1 MALFKR
7 SFPWR
12 WRLKRA
18 SETSATDLSQN
29 VEPLIEAGLRLR
41 QHREQRGL
49 SLRDLSK
56 EVRITT
62 PVLEALERG
71 WSDRLPE
78 PAYLVAMLQ
87 RLEEYL
93 QLEPGSLNG
102 ALPEGCFQKQL
113 PGEQRRTRFTL
124 GSIDIFTTWQGS
136 LVYIAVITASLLAL
150 NQQQRQLAIDNTK
163 SFMPVPLNLQQDSDA
178 LLQDLRPV
186 AEIRSGLPE
195 DVVATLSGS
204 QPLPGVLEV
213 TLTQPSTL
221 TLSSEGGDRSSLKGA
236 TGTLTLQLLPPLELR
251 VQPAPAEGGVRWDG
265 VPLNAMNNQ
274 PGVYRLDQTSA
285 RNP

>member
-1 MALFKR
+1 MYKR
-7 SFPWR
+7 
-12 WRLKRA
+12 
-18 SETSATDLSQN
+18 Q
-29 VEPLIEAGLRLR
+29 
-41 QHREQRGL
+41 
-49 SLRDLSK
+49 
-56 EVRITT
+56 
-62 PVLEALERG
+62 
-71 WSDRLPE
+71 
-78 PAYLVAMLQ
+78 
-87 RLEEYL
+87 
-93 QLEPGSLNG
+93 
-102 ALPEGCFQKQL
+102 
-113 PGEQRRTRFTL
+113 
-124 GSIDIFTTWQGS
+124 
-136 LVYIAVITASLLAL
+136 VYIAVITASLLAL

-204 QPLPGVLEV
+204 QPLQGVLEV

-251 VQPAPAEGGVRWDG
+251 VQPAPAVGGVRWDG

>member
-12 WRLKRA
+12 WRRSRQIEA
-18 SETSATDLSQN
+18 NATDQAAK
-29 VEPLIEAGLRLR
+29 EAPLIEAGQRLR

-49 SLRDLSK
+49 SLRDLSR

-78 PAYLVAMLQ
+78 PAYLVAMLH
-87 RLEEYL
+87 RLEQYL
-93 QLEPGSLNG
+93 QLEPNSLSG
-102 ALPEGCFQKQL
+102 ALPEDCFQQRL
-113 PGEQRRTRFTL
+113 PREQRRTRFTL

-136 LVYIAVITASLLAL
+136 LVYIVVISVSLLAL

-163 SFMPVPLNLQQDSDA
+163 FFTPVPLNLQQDSDA
-178 LLQDLRPV
+178 LLQGLRPLAELRTQKPADSV
-186 AEIRSGLPE
+186 AKLLG
-195 DVVATLSGS
+195 AH
-204 QPLPGVLEV
+204 PLPGVLEV
-213 TLTQPSTL
+213 TLKQPSTL
-221 TLSSEGGDRSSLKGA
+221 TLSSEGGDRSSLQGA
-236 TGTLTLQLLPPLELR
+236 TGTLTLQLLPPLELS
-251 VQPAPAEGGVRWDG
+251 VQPAPTAGDVRWDG
-265 VPLNAMNNQ
+265 LPQEALKNR
-274 PGVYRLDQTSA
+274 PGIYRLDQTSA

>member
-12 WRLKRA
+12 WRRRRQ
-18 SETSATDLSQN
+18 SEANATDPPSKTAS
-29 VEPLIEAGLRLR
+29 LIEAGQRLK
-41 QHREQRGL
+41 QHREQCGL
-49 SLRDLSK
+49 SLRDLSR

-87 RLEEYL
+87 RLEQYL
-93 QLEPGSLNG
+93 QLEPRSLSG
-102 ALPEGCFQKQL
+102 ALPEDCFQQRL
-113 PGEQRRTRFTL
+113 PQTGRRSRFTL

-136 LVYIAVITASLLAL
+136 LVYIVVITVSLLAL

-163 SFMPVPLNLQQDSDA
+163 SFTPIPLSLQQDSDP
-178 LLQDLRPV
+178 LLQGLRPL
-186 AEIRSGLPE
+186 AELRSQQTSESAAKL
-195 DVVATLSGS
+195 LSD

-213 TLTQPSTL
+213 TLQQPSTL

-236 TGTLTLQLLPPLELR
+236 TGTLTLQLLPPLQLNI
-251 VQPAPAEGGVRWDG
+251 QPAPAAGDVRWDG
-265 VPLNAMNNQ
+265 LPQKALNNQ
-274 PGVYRLDQTSA
+274 PGIYRLDQTSA

>member
-93 QLEPGSLNG
+93 QLESGSLNG

-186 AEIRSGLPE
+186 AELRSGLPE

-204 QPLPGVLEV
+204 QPLQGVLEV

-251 VQPAPAEGGVRWDG
+251 VQPAPAVGGVRWDG

>member
-204 QPLPGVLEV
+204 QPLQGVLEV

-236 TGTLTLQLLPPLELR
+236 TGTLTLQLLPPVELR
-251 VQPAPAEGGVRWDG
+251 VQPAPALGGVRWDG

>member
-12 WRLKRA
+12 WRRKRK
-18 SETSATDLSQN
+18 SEANAPDQPLTEA
-29 VEPLIEAGLRLR
+29 PLIEAGQLLR

-49 SLRDLSK
+49 SLRDLSR

-78 PAYLVAMLQ
+78 PAYLVAMLH
-87 RLEEYL
+87 RLEQYL
-93 QLEPGSLNG
+93 QLEHNSLSG
-102 ALPEGCFQKQL
+102 ALPEDCFQQRL
-113 PGEQRRTRFTL
+113 PQEQRRTRFTL

-136 LVYIAVITASLLAL
+136 LVYIVVITVSLLGL

-163 SFMPVPLNLQQDSDA
+163 SFTPVPLNLQQDSDA
-178 LLQDLRPV
+178 LLQGLRPL
-186 AEIRSGLPE
+186 AELRSQQTSDSVSKLLE
-195 DVVATLSGS
+195 N

-213 TLTQPSTL
+213 TLQKPSTL

-236 TGTLTLQLLPPLELR
+236 TGTLTLQLLPPLQLN
-251 VQPAPAEGGVRWDG
+251 VQPAPAEGDVRWDG
-265 VPLNAMNNQ
+265 IPQKAMNKQ
-274 PGVYRLDQTSA
+274 PGIYRLDQTSA

>member
-204 QPLPGVLEV
+204 QPLQGVLEV

-251 VQPAPAEGGVRWDG
+251 VQPAPAVGGVRWDG

>member
-1 MALFKR
+1 MALYKR

-12 WRLKRA
+12 WRRRRQ
-18 SETSATDLSQN
+18 SEDTATDQA
-29 VEPLIEAGLRLR
+29 VTAVPLIEAGQRLR

-49 SLRDLSK
+49 SLRDLSR

-71 WSDRLPE
+71 WADRLPE
-78 PAYLVAMLQ
+78 PAYLVAMLH
-87 RLEEYL
+87 RLEQYF
-93 QLEPGSLNG
+93 QLEPNSLSG
-102 ALPEGCFQKQL
+102 ALPEDCFQQRL
-113 PGEQRRTRFTL
+113 PQDLRRTRFTL

-136 LVYIAVITASLLAL
+136 LVYIVVISVSLLAL

-163 SFMPVPLNLQQDSDA
+163 SFTPVPLNLQQDSDA
-178 LLQDLRPV
+178 LLQGLRPLAELRSQQTADSV
-186 AEIRSGLPE
+186 AKLL
-195 DVVATLSGS
+195 DN

-213 TLTQPSTL
+213 TLKQPSTL

-236 TGTLTLQLLPPLELR
+236 TGTLTLQLLPPLQLS
-251 VQPAPAEGGVRWDG
+251 VQPAPAAGDVRWDG
-265 VPLNAMNNQ
+265 LPQKAQNDQ
-274 PGVYRLDQTSA
+274 PGIYRLDQTSA

>member
-12 WRLKRA
+12 WRPKRA
-18 SETSATDLSQN
+18 NESSATDLPSST
-29 VEPLIEAGLRLR
+29 ELLIEAGQCLR

-49 SLRDLSK
+49 SLRDLSR

-93 QLEPGSLNG
+93 QLEPDSLSG
-102 ALPEGCFQKQL
+102 ALPEGCFQPQL
-113 PGEQRRTRFTL
+113 PRDQRRTRFTL

-136 LVYIAVITASLLAL
+136 LVYIVVIAASLLAL

-163 SFMPVPLNLQQDSDA
+163 SFTPVPLNLQQDSDA
-178 LLQDLRPV
+178 LLQGLRPLAELRSRLPTDAV
-186 AEIRSGLPE
+186 AKI
-195 DVVATLSGS
+195 AAN

-213 TLTQPSTL
+213 NLTQPSTL
-221 TLSSEGGDRSSLKGA
+221 TLNSEGGDRSSLKGA
-236 TGTLTLQLLPPLELR
+236 TGTLTLQLLPPLQLT

-265 VPLNAMNNQ
+265 IPQQALNNR

>member
-102 ALPEGCFQKQL
+102 ALPEGCFQKRL

-204 QPLPGVLEV
+204 QPLQGVLEV

-251 VQPAPAEGGVRWDG
+251 VQPAPAVGGVRWDG

>member
-12 WRLKRA
+12 WRRKRK
-18 SETSATDLSQN
+18 SEANAPDQPLTEA
-29 VEPLIEAGLRLR
+29 PLIEAGQRLR

-49 SLRDLSK
+49 SLRDLSR

-78 PAYLVAMLQ
+78 PAYLVAMLH
-87 RLEEYL
+87 RLEQYL
-93 QLEPGSLNG
+93 QLEHNSLSG
-102 ALPEGCFQKQL
+102 ALPEDCFQQRL
-113 PGEQRRTRFTL
+113 PQEQRRTRFTL

-136 LVYIAVITASLLAL
+136 LVYIVVITVSLLGL

-163 SFMPVPLNLQQDSDA
+163 SFTPVPLNLQQDSDA
-178 LLQDLRPV
+178 LLQGLRPL
-186 AEIRSGLPE
+186 AELRSQQTSDSVSKLLE
-195 DVVATLSGS
+195 N

-213 TLTQPSTL
+213 TLQKPSTL

-236 TGTLTLQLLPPLELR
+236 TGTLTLQLLPPLQLN
-251 VQPAPAEGGVRWDG
+251 VQPAPAEGDVRWDG
-265 VPLNAMNNQ
+265 IPQKAMNKQ
-274 PGVYRLDQTSA
+274 PGIYRLDQTSA

>member
-12 WRLKRA
+12 WRRKRQSELKSTDRA
-18 SETSATDLSQN
+18 TTTA
-29 VEPLIEAGLRLR
+29 PLIEAGQRLR
-41 QHREQRGL
+41 QNREQRGL
-49 SLRDLSK
+49 SLRDLSR

-78 PAYLVAMLQ
+78 PAYLVAMLH
-87 RLEEYL
+87 RLEQYL
-93 QLEPGSLNG
+93 QLEADSLSG
-102 ALPEGCFQKQL
+102 ALPEGCFQQQL
-113 PGEQRRTRFTL
+113 PQDQRRTRFTL

-136 LVYIAVITASLLAL
+136 LVYILVITASLFAL

-163 SFMPVPLNLQQDSDA
+163 SFAPVPLNLQQDSDA
-178 LLQDLRPV
+178 LLQGLRPLAELRSQQPVDAV
-186 AEIRSGLPE
+186 AEF
-195 DVVATLSGS
+195 SGS

-213 TLTQPSTL
+213 TLQQPSTL
-221 TLSSEGGDRSSLKGA
+221 TLSSEGGDRSALKGA
-236 TGTLTLQLLPPLELR
+236 TGTLTLQLMPPFQLS
-251 VQPAPAEGGVRWDG
+251 VNPAPADGSVRWDG
-265 VPLNAMNNQ
+265 IPQKALNNQ
-274 PGVYRLDQTSA
+274 PGVYRLDQTAA

>member
-251 VQPAPAEGGVRWDG
+251 VQPAPAVGGVRWDG

>member
-204 QPLPGVLEV
+204 QPLQGVLEV

-236 TGTLTLQLLPPLELR
+236 TGTLTLQLLPPLQLSI
-251 VQPAPAEGGVRWDG
+251 QPAPAEGGVRWDG
-265 VPLNAMNNQ
+265 IPQQALNNQ

>member
-12 WRLKRA
+12 WRRKRK
-18 SETSATDLSQN
+18 SEANAPDQPLTEA
-29 VEPLIEAGLRLR
+29 PLIEAGQLLR

-49 SLRDLSK
+49 SLRDLSR

-78 PAYLVAMLQ
+78 PAYLVAMLH
-87 RLEEYL
+87 RLEQYL
-93 QLEPGSLNG
+93 QLEHNSLSG
-102 ALPEGCFQKQL
+102 ALPEDCFQQRL
-113 PGEQRRTRFTL
+113 PQEQRRTRFTL

-136 LVYIAVITASLLAL
+136 LVYIVVITVSLLGL

-163 SFMPVPLNLQQDSDA
+163 SFTPVPLNLQQDSDA
-178 LLQDLRPV
+178 LLQGLRPL
-186 AEIRSGLPE
+186 AELRSQQTSDSVSKLLE
-195 DVVATLSGS
+195 N

-213 TLTQPSTL
+213 TLQKPSTL

-236 TGTLTLQLLPPLELR
+236 TGTLTLQLLPPLQLN
-251 VQPAPAEGGVRWDG
+251 VQPAPAEGDVRWDG
-265 VPLNAMNNQ
+265 IPQKAMNKR
-274 PGVYRLDQTSA
+274 PGIYRLDQTSA

>member
-186 AEIRSGLPE
+186 AELRSGLPE

-251 VQPAPAEGGVRWDG
+251 VQPAPAVGGVRWDG

>member
-7 SFPWR
+7 YFPWR
-12 WRLKRA
+12 LRRGRPKQP
-18 SETSATDLSQN
+18 SATSQPQSA
-29 VEPLIEAGLRLR
+29 ETLIEAGQRLKL
-41 QHREQRGL
+41 HREQRGL
-49 SLRDLSK
+49 SLRDLSR

-78 PAYLVAMLQ
+78 PAYLVAMLH
-87 RLEEYL
+87 RLEQYL
-93 QLEPGSLNG
+93 QLEADSLSG

-113 PGEQRRTRFTL
+113 PQDQRRTRFTL

-136 LVYIAVITASLLAL
+136 LVYILVITASLFAL

-163 SFMPVPLNLQQDSDA
+163 SFTPIPLNLQQDSDA
-178 LLQDLRPV
+178 LLQGLRPL
-186 AEIRSGLPE
+186 AELRSRPPADSL
-195 DVVATLSGS
+195 AKLSSS
-204 QPLPGVLEV
+204 QQVPGVLEV
-213 TLTQPSTL
+213 ILQQPSTL

-236 TGTLTLQLLPPLELR
+236 TGTLTLQLLPPLQLS
-251 VQPAPAEGGVRWDG
+251 VQPAPAEGNVRWDG
-265 VPLNAMNNQ
+265 SPQQAVKDQ
-274 PGVYRLDQTSA
+274 PGIYRLDQTSA

>member
-87 RLEEYL
+87 RLEQYL
-93 QLEPGSLNG
+93 QLEHDSLSG
-102 ALPEGCFQKQL
+102 ALPEGCFQQRL
-113 PGEQRRTRFTL
+113 PRDQRRTRFTL

-204 QPLPGVLEV
+204 QPLQGVLEV

-251 VQPAPAEGGVRWDG
+251 VQPAPAVGGVRWDG

>member
-12 WRLKRA
+12 WRRKRK
-18 SETSATDLSQN
+18 SEANAPDQPLTEA
-29 VEPLIEAGLRLR
+29 PLIEAGQLLR

-49 SLRDLSK
+49 SLRDLSR

-78 PAYLVAMLQ
+78 PAYLVAMLH
-87 RLEEYL
+87 RLEQYL
-93 QLEPGSLNG
+93 QLEHNSLSG
-102 ALPEGCFQKQL
+102 ALPEDCFQQRL
-113 PGEQRRTRFTL
+113 PQEQRRTRFTL

-136 LVYIAVITASLLAL
+136 LVYIVAITVSLLGL

-163 SFMPVPLNLQQDSDA
+163 SFTPVPLNLQQDSDA
-178 LLQDLRPV
+178 LLQGLRPL
-186 AEIRSGLPE
+186 AELRSQQTSDSVSKLLE
-195 DVVATLSGS
+195 N

-213 TLTQPSTL
+213 TLQKPSTL

-236 TGTLTLQLLPPLELR
+236 TGTLTLQLLPPLQLN
-251 VQPAPAEGGVRWDG
+251 VQPAPAEGDVRWDG
-265 VPLNAMNNQ
+265 IPQKAMNKQ
-274 PGVYRLDQTSA
+274 PGIYRLDQTSA

>member
-12 WRLKRA
+12 WRRKRQ
-18 SETSATDLSQN
+18 SEAEVPDQPLTAA
-29 VEPLIEAGLRLR
+29 PLIEAGQRLR
-41 QHREQRGL
+41 EHREQRGL
-49 SLRDLSK
+49 SLRDLSR

-78 PAYLVAMLQ
+78 PAYLVAMLH
-87 RLEEYL
+87 RLEQYL
-93 QLEPGSLNG
+93 QLEHNSLSG
-102 ALPEGCFQKQL
+102 ALPEDCFQQRL
-113 PGEQRRTRFTL
+113 PQEQRRTRFTL

-136 LVYIAVITASLLAL
+136 LVYIVVITVSLLGL

-163 SFMPVPLNLQQDSDA
+163 SFTPVPLNLQQDSDA
-178 LLQDLRPV
+178 LLQGLRPL
-186 AEIRSGLPE
+186 AELRSQQTSDSVSKLLE
-195 DVVATLSGS
+195 N

-213 TLTQPSTL
+213 TLQKPSTL

-236 TGTLTLQLLPPLELR
+236 TGTLTLQLLPPLQLN
-251 VQPAPAEGGVRWDG
+251 VQPAPAEGDVRWDG
-265 VPLNAMNNQ
+265 IPQKAMNKQ
-274 PGVYRLDQTSA
+274 PGIYRLDQTSA

>member
-1 MALFKR
+1 MALLKR

-12 WRLKRA
+12 WRRSRQ
-18 SETSATDLSQN
+18 SEANATDQAAK
-29 VEPLIEAGLRLR
+29 EAPLIEAGQRLR

-49 SLRDLSK
+49 SLRDLSR

-78 PAYLVAMLQ
+78 PAYLVAMLH
-87 RLEEYL
+87 RLEQYL
-93 QLEPGSLNG
+93 QLEPNSLSG
-102 ALPEGCFQKQL
+102 ALPADCFQQRL
-113 PGEQRRTRFTL
+113 PQDLRRTRFTL
-124 GSIDIFTTWQGS
+124 GSIDIFTTWQGG
-136 LVYIAVITASLLAL
+136 LVYIVVISLSLVAL

-163 SFMPVPLNLQQDSDA
+163 SFTPVPLNLQQDSDA
-178 LLQDLRPV
+178 LLQGLRPLAELKSQKTADSV
-186 AEIRSGLPE
+186 AKLL
-195 DVVATLSGS
+195 VN

-213 TLTQPSTL
+213 TLKQPSTL

-236 TGTLTLQLLPPLELR
+236 TGTLTLQLLPPLQLS
-251 VQPAPAEGGVRWDG
+251 VQPAPAAGDVRWDG
-265 VPLNAMNNQ
+265 LPQKAQNNQ
-274 PGVYRLDQTSA
+274 PGIYRLDQTSA

>member
-12 WRLKRA
+12 WRPKRA
-18 SETSATDLSQN
+18 TEQSATDLPPTT
-29 VEPLIEAGLRLR
+29 EPLIEAGQLLK
-41 QHREQRGL
+41 QQRERRGL
-49 SLRDLSK
+49 SLRDLSR

-87 RLEEYL
+87 RLEQYL
-93 QLEPGSLNG
+93 QLEPDSLSG
-102 ALPEGCFQKQL
+102 ALPEGCFQQQL
-113 PGEQRRTRFTL
+113 PRGQRGTRFTL

-136 LVYIAVITASLLAL
+136 LVYIVVISASLLAL
-150 NQQQRQLAIDNTK
+150 NQQQRQLALDNTMA
-163 SFMPVPLNLQQDSDA
+163 FTPIPLNLQRDSDA
-178 LLQDLRPV
+178 LLEGLRPV
-186 AEIRSGLPE
+186 AELRQGRAV
-195 DVVATLSGS
+195 DGVAEIAGS
-204 QPLPGVLEV
+204 QALPGVLEV
-213 TLTQPSTL
+213 TLAQPSTL

-236 TGTLTLQLLPPLELR
+236 TGTLTLQLLPPLQLSI
-251 VQPAPAEGGVRWDG
+251 QPAPAEDGVRWDG
-265 VPLNAMNNQ
+265 IPQKALSNQ

>member
-93 QLEPGSLNG
+93 QLEPDSLSG
-102 ALPEGCFQKQL
+102 ALPEGCFQQQL
-113 PGEQRRTRFTL
+113 PRDQRRTRFTL

-136 LVYIAVITASLLAL
+136 LVYIVVIAASLLAL

-163 SFMPVPLNLQQDSDA
+163 SFTPVPLNLQQDSDA
-178 LLQDLRPV
+178 LLQGLRPLAELRSRLPTDAV
-186 AEIRSGLPE
+186 AKI
-195 DVVATLSGS
+195 AAN

-213 TLTQPSTL
+213 NLTQPSTL
-221 TLSSEGGDRSSLKGA
+221 MLSSEGGDRSSLKGA
-236 TGTLTLQLLPPLELR
+236 TGTLTLQLLPPLQLT
-251 VQPAPAEGGVRWDG
+251 VQPAPAEGSVRWDG
-265 VPLNAMNNQ
+265 IPQQALNNR

>member
-204 QPLPGVLEV
+204 QPLQGVLEV

-251 VQPAPAEGGVRWDG
+251 VHPAPAVGGVRWDG

>member
-163 SFMPVPLNLQQDSDA
+163 SFTPVPLNLQQDSDA
-178 LLQDLRPV
+178 LLQGLRPL
-186 AEIRSGLPE
+186 AELRSRLPR
-195 DVVATLSGS
+195 DTVATIAAN

-213 TLTQPSTL
+213 NLAQPSTL

-236 TGTLTLQLLPPLELR
+236 TGTLTLQLLPPLQLS

-265 VPLNAMNNQ
+265 IPQQALNNQ

>member
-204 QPLPGVLEV
+204 QPLQGVLEV

-236 TGTLTLQLLPPLELR
+236 TGTLTLQLLPPLQLS

-265 VPLNAMNNQ
+265 IPQQALNNQ

>member
-12 WRLKRA
+12 WRRKRK
-18 SETSATDLSQN
+18 SEANAPDQPLTEA
-29 VEPLIEAGLRLR
+29 PLIEAGQRLR

-49 SLRDLSK
+49 SLRDLSR

-78 PAYLVAMLQ
+78 PAYLVAMLH
-87 RLEEYL
+87 RLEQYL
-93 QLEPGSLNG
+93 QLEHNSLSG
-102 ALPEGCFQKQL
+102 ALPEDCFQQRL
-113 PGEQRRTRFTL
+113 PQEQRRTRFTL

-136 LVYIAVITASLLAL
+136 LVYIVVITVSLLGL

-163 SFMPVPLNLQQDSDA
+163 SFTPVPLNLQQDSDA
-178 LLQDLRPV
+178 LLQGLRPL
-186 AEIRSGLPE
+186 AELRSQQTSDSVSKLLE
-195 DVVATLSGS
+195 N

-213 TLTQPSTL
+213 TLQKPSTL

-236 TGTLTLQLLPPLELR
+236 TGTLTLQLLPPLQLN
-251 VQPAPAEGGVRWDG
+251 VQPAPAEGDVRWDG
-265 VPLNAMNNQ
+265 IPQKAMNKQ
-274 PGVYRLDQTSA
+274 PGIYRLYQTSA